1 MDPIFRMLY
10 YSEMYQKGS
19 SGYHAMMKL
28 TKNMDKI
35 SDYSIDEIAALCNT
49 NAMTISRLVRKIG
62 YRNFNEF
69 RLAAKETVEQ
79 YYYLNRNIPLNEIDP
94 EKPAESFLGHM
105 ERVIEGLRNSRVLEQ
120 IDAVCTLMHAAKDIH
135 YYGPPFQSLYI
146 IMLLNTMLMDEK
158 EIYPFTSPENVAAD
172 LDSLG
177 PQSVVLLEPNT
188 LTTETELCRKVLE
201 RAGKAG
207 AEVVIFDE
215 EGSALLQFSPEH
227 NLTYPGTHTAS
238 TVFSQQFV
246 MNMLTMEYRARYV
259 DRIKSRD

>member
-94 EKPAESFLGHM
+94 EKPAESFLGHL
-105 ERVIEGLRNSRVLEQ
+105 ERVIEGLRNSRVFEQ
-120 IDAVCTLMHAAKDIH
+120 IDEVCSLIHGARDIH

-146 IMLLNTMLMDEK
+146 IMLLNTVLMDEK
-158 EIYPFTSPENVAAD
+158 EIYPFTSPENIRSD
-172 LDSLG
+172 MESLG
-177 PQSVVLLEPNT
+177 PKSVILLEPNN

-201 RAGKAG
+201 KAKKAG
-207 AEVVIFDE
+207 AQVVIFDE
-215 EGSALLQFSPEH
+215 EGSSLLPFSPEH

-238 TVFSQQFV
+238 TVISQQFV

-259 DRIKSRD
+259 DKVKK